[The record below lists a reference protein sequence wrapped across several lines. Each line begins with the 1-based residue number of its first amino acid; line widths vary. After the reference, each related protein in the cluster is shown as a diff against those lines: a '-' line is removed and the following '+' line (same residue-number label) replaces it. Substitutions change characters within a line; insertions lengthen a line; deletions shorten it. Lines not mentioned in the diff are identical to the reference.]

1 MKTFIKRA
9 AAATAIAGAMVVPAT
24 AASAA
29 PVFTGGL
36 VNVTIVDLVSLEQTS
51 VTVPISVAANICDV
65 SVIVLARDLADGTAD
80 CTTETEQITVTQQ
93 QKRR

>member
-65 SVIVLARDLADGTAD
+65 NVVVLATDLSDGRAD
-80 CTTETEQITVTQQ
+80 CSNETEQITVTAQ
-93 QKRR
+93 RRR